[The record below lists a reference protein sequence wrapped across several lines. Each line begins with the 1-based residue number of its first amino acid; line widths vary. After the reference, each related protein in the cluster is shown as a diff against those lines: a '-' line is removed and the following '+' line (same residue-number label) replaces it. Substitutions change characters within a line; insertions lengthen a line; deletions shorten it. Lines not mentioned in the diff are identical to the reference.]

1 VTLFQRDFEDRPE
14 PDVMPHGAARF
25 AHPLAA
31 RPRLPDIRMHTRQER
46 PMTQAQTPTQTQTH
60 DSIGFIGT
68 GLMGHGMARNIV
80 EKGYPLT
87 ITAHRSRTA
96 IDDLVARGAMEAMGV
111 EDLAA
116 RSTVVFLTLPG
127 SPEVSAAVAQM
138 LPHLRP
144 GSVVV
149 DCSTSDPTVT
159 ERLAA
164 DLAAKGIAFADAPLS
179 RTPKEA
185 WEGTL
190 DCMVGATPET
200 FARIQPVIAT
210 WATKIVHIGGVGDGH
225 RMKLLNN
232 FLSLGYAAIYA
243 EALALA
249 SKVGI
254 STATFDSAIRGGRM
268 DCGFYQ
274 TFMGYALEGNREAH
288 RFTLTNA
295 LKDLR
300 YVESMANAARVTT
313 TMASA
318 AKNSFS
324 VAIGQGGTGSEDYVP
339 HLTDFIARA
348 NGVR

>member
-1 VTLFQRDFEDRPE
+1 
-14 PDVMPHGAARF
+14 MPHGAGRIGP
-25 AHPLAA
+25 PLAA
-31 RPRLPDIRMHTRQER
+31 RPHLPDIRMHTRQER
-46 PMTQAQTPTQTQTH
+46 PMTQAQTQ

-87 ITAHRSRTA
+87 ITAHRNRKA
-96 IDDLVARGAMEAMGV
+96 VDDLVARGAIEAMGV

-127 SPEVSAAVAQM
+127 SPEVAEAVARM
-138 LPHLRP
+138 TPHLRP

-179 RTPKEA
+179 RTPREA

-200 FARIQPVIAT
+200 FTRIQPIIAT

-232 FLSLGYAAIYA
+232 FLSLGYAALYA

-249 SKVGI
+249 AKVGI
-254 STATFDSAIRGGRM
+254 STATFDSVIRGGRM
-268 DCGFYQ
+268 DCGFYH
-274 TFMGYALEGNREAH
+274 TFMGYALDGNREAH
-288 RFTLTNA
+288 RFTLSNA

-300 YVESMANAARVTT
+300 YLESMANAATVTT

-318 AKNSFS
+318 AKNSFAAA
-324 VAIGQGGTGSEDYVP
+324 VAQGGAGPEDYVP
-339 HLTDFIARA
+339 HLTDFVARA
-348 NGVR
+348 NGVKR

>member
-1 VTLFQRDFEDRPE
+1 MANE
-14 PDVMPHGAARF
+14 H
-25 AHPLAA
+25 
-31 RPRLPDIRMHTRQER
+31 
-46 PMTQAQTPTQTQTH
+46 
-60 DSIGFIGT
+60 IGFIGT

-87 ITAHRSRTA
+87 VTAHRNRA
-96 IDDLVARGAMEAMGV
+96 PVDDLIQRGATEGSL

-116 RSTVVFLTLPG
+116 ASTIIFLTLPG
-127 SPEVSAAVAQM
+127 SPQVAEAVARM
-138 LPHLRP
+138 TPHLRP
-144 GSVVV
+144 GAVIV

-164 DLAAKGIAFADAPLS
+164 DLAARGIHFADAPLS

-190 DCMVGATPET
+190 DCMVGATDEV

-210 WATKIVHIGGVGDGH
+210 WAAKIVHIGGVGDGH

-249 SKVGI
+249 AKVGI
-254 STATFDSAIRGGRM
+254 STATFDSVIRGGRM

-274 TFMGYALEGNREAH
+274 TFMGYALDGNREAH
-288 RFTLTNA
+288 RFTLSNA
-295 LKDLR
+295 YKDLR
-300 YVESMANAARVTT
+300 YVESMANAAQVTT

-318 AKNSFS
+318 AKNSFAGA
-324 VAIGQGGTGSEDYVP
+324 VAQGGAGPEDYVP
-339 HLTDFIARA
+339 HLTDFVARA

>member
-1 VTLFQRDFEDRPE
+1 
-14 PDVMPHGAARF
+14 M
-25 AHPLAA
+25 
-31 RPRLPDIRMHTRQER
+31 
-46 PMTQAQTPTQTQTH
+46 TQTQET
-60 DSIGFIGT
+60 IGFVGA
-68 GLMGHGMARNIV
+68 GLMGHGMAKNIV

-87 ITAHRSRTA
+87 VTAHRNRVPV
-96 IDDLVARGAMEAMGV
+96 DDLVQRGAVEATL
-111 EDLAA
+111 ETLAA
-116 RSTVVFLTLPG
+116 TSTIIFLTLPG
-127 SPEVSAAVAQM
+127 SPQVAEAVARM
-138 LPHLRP
+138 TPHLKP
-144 GSVVV
+144 GTVIV

-164 DLAAKGIAFADAPLS
+164 DLAARGVPFADAPLS

-190 DCMVGATPET
+190 DCMVGATDET
-200 FARIQPVIAT
+200 FERIKPVIAT
-210 WATKIVHIGGVGDGH
+210 WAAKIVHIGGVGDGH

-249 SKVGI
+249 TKVGI
-254 STATFDSAIRGGRM
+254 STATFDSVIRGGRM

-274 TFMGYALEGNREAH
+274 TFMGYALEGNRAAH

-300 YVESMANAARVTT
+300 YVESMANAATVTT

-318 AKNSFS
+318 AKNSFA
-324 VAIGQGGTGSEDYVP
+324 VAVAQGGAGPDDYVP

-348 NGVR
+348 NGVKR

>member
-1 VTLFQRDFEDRPE
+1 
-14 PDVMPHGAARF
+14 
-25 AHPLAA
+25 
-31 RPRLPDIRMHTRQER
+31 
-46 PMTQAQTPTQTQTH
+46 MTQEQ
-60 DSIGFIGT
+60 IGFIGL
-68 GLMGHGMARNIV
+68 GLMGHGMAKNIV

-87 ITAHRSRTA
+87 VTAHRNRA
-96 IDDLVARGAMEAMGV
+96 PV
-111 EDLAA
+111 EDLIGRGAVEA
-116 RSTVVFLTLPG
+116 DLDGLATTSTVVFLTLPS
-127 SPEVSAAVAQM
+127 SPQVSEAVARM
-138 LPHLRP
+138 APHLRS

-164 DLAAKGIAFADAPLS
+164 DLGQRGIHFADAPLS

-190 DCMVGATPET
+190 DCMVGAEPEV
-200 FARIQPVIAT
+200 FARIQPIIAT
-210 WATKIVHIGGVGDGH
+210 WAGKIVHIGRVGDGH

-243 EALALA
+243 EALAVA
-249 SKVGI
+249 TKVGI
-254 STATFDSAIRGGRM
+254 STATFDSVIRGGRM

-300 YVESMANAARVTT
+300 YLESMANAATVTT

-318 AKNSFS
+318 AKNSFAGA
-324 VAIGQGGTGSEDYVP
+324 VAQGGAGPEDYVP
-339 HLTDFIARA
+339 HLTDFVARA
-348 NGVR
+348 NGVK